1 MMACGDDMKLIRL
14 GVPAMIVGGG
24 LMLFMTPTFGKPEFA
39 KKEKKGCVT
48 CHVSAKSKDLND
60 TGKCYK
66 ENKDLTKC
74 KK

>member
-1 MMACGDDMKLIRL
+1 MKLIRL
-14 GVPAMIVGGG
+14 GVPAMIVGAG
-24 LMLFMTPTFGKPEFA
+24 LMLFMTPSFGKPEFA

-66 ENKDLTKC
+66 EDKDLTKC

>member
-1 MMACGDDMKLIRL
+1 MKLIRL
-14 GVPAMIVGGG
+14 WVPAMIVGAG
-24 LMLFMTPTFGKPEFA
+24 LMMYMTPSFGTPALA

-48 CHVSAKSKDLND
+48 CHVNAKVTPQAKDLND

-66 ENKDLTKC
+66 ENKDLAKC